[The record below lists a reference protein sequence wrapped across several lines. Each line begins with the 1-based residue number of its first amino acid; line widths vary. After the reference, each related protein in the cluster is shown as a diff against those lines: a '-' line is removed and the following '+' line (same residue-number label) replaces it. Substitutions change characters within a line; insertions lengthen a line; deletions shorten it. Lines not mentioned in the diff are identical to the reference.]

1 MKAAKAYPVEAQ
13 ASVNK
18 ARRSRRIWGT
28 VGTYLFWIASS
39 LVTLLPIYWLVLVS
53 TRSRV
58 DLFGAPNLSPTFFSG
73 IFTDNFANP
82 FIRGSQGDYLVNSI
96 IVATSNAVLVIVLAV
111 LATYA
116 LSRWKLPG
124 SSSLF
129 FWTITNRMAPPAA
142 FLLPL
147 FLLFTS
153 VFKLRDWTLFDTHTG
168 LILLYCVFNLPFAIW
183 LLKGIM
189 DGIPSELDD
198 AVYVDGGGLWTVL
211 GRIIVP
217 LAAPGIAITGLLSW
231 VFAWNEYL
239 FAATLTSVN
248 ARTITTGL
256 AEFVTVTGT
265 NWGEMAAVALV
276 SLAPALLLL
285 TLVQRHIVAGLTFG
299 AVKG

>member
-1 MKAAKAYPVEAQ
+1 MRPG
-13 ASVNK
+13 
-18 ARRSRRIWGT
+18 RRPGKRLALL
-28 VGTYLFWIASS
+28 GTYAFWIAAS
-39 LVTLLPIYWLVLVS
+39 TLTLIPIYWLVVVS

-58 DLFGAPNLSPTFFSG
+58 ELFGAPNFAPTFLRG
-73 IFTDNFANP
+73 VYLQNFTNP
-82 FIRGSQGDYLVNSI
+82 FVRGAQGEYLVNSI
-96 IVATSNAVLVIVLAV
+96 VVASANAALVVVLAV

-116 LSRWKLPG
+116 LSRWTLAG
-124 SSSLF
+124 ADSIF

-153 VFKLRDWTLFDTHTG
+153 VFRLRDWTLFDTRGG
-168 LILLYCVFNLPFAIW
+168 LVLLYCVFNLPFAIW

-189 DGIPSELDD
+189 DGIPRELDE
-198 AVYVDGGGLWTVL
+198 AVLIDGGGLWTVL
-211 GRIIVP
+211 TRIIVP

-239 FAATLTSVN
+239 FAATLTSVE

-285 TLVQRHIVAGLTFG
+285 TLVQRYIVAGLTFG